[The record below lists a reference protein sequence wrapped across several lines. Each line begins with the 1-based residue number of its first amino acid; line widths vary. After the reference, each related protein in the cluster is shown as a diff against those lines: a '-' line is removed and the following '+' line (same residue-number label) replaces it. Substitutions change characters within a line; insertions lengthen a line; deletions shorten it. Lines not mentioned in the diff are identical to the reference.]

1 MTYAEFFQEIKSKF
15 MGTDVSTINEHLA
28 YQFCIDDSE
37 AGGIFYVE
45 VKDGQLYVEPYEYY
59 DKDANFIADV
69 NTFRKIAEGKLDPV
83 VAYTSGKLRVEGNID
98 KALMLKDV
106 IELKKKQEKAAKKT
120 TSIKSA
126 VKKTVAKK
134 ETAKKETAK
143 KTTTKKT
150 TAKKT
155 TAKKAE
161 SK

>member
-106 IELKKKQEKAAKKT
+106 IELKKKQEKKEKAAKKT
-120 TSIKSA
+120 TSIKST

-150 TAKKT
+150 TAKK
-155 TAKKAE
+155 AE

>member
-106 IELKKKQEKAAKKT
+106 IELKKKQEKKEKAAKKT

-150 TAKKT
+150 TAKK
-155 TAKKAE
+155 AE

>member
-150 TAKKT
+150 TAKK
-155 TAKKAE
+155 AE

>member
-98 KALMLKDV
+98 KDIMLKDV
-106 IELKKKQEKAAKKT
+106 IELKKKQEKKEKAAKKT

-150 TAKKT
+150 TAKK
-155 TAKKAE
+155 AE